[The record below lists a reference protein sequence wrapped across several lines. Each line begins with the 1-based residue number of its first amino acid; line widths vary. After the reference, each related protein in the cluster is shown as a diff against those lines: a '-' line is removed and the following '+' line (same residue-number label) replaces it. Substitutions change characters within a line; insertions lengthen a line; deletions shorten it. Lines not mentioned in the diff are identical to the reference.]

1 MNVLDTSFPMEQFR
15 RSGWPQ
21 GTVTFVQSQ
30 RLLQEYDWY
39 DTDTVNI
46 GASELFL
53 PAEQLSWYVDA
64 QCHFYVVFVHKL
76 QGVEV
81 PLSPYS
87 APHSRCPGVSI
98 LPTITP
104 LELLILY
111 MQCFPHSFLYV
122 LLIASLP
129 VFIVSLMVH
138 LHVQ

>member
-1 MNVLDTSFPMEQFR
+1 MNVLDTAFPMEQFR

-21 GTVTFVQSQ
+21 ATVSFVQSQ
-30 RLLQEYDWY
+30 HLLEEYDWHY
-39 DTDTVNI
+39 TDTVNI

-64 QCHFYVVFVHKL
+64 QRHFYVVFVHKL

-98 LPTITP
+98 LPTIAP
-104 LELLILY
+104 LELLTLCV
-111 MQCFPHSFLYV
+111 QCFPHSFLYV
-122 LLIASLP
+122 LLIASRP
-129 VFIVSLMVH
+129 VFVVSLMVH
-138 LHVQ
+138 LHVL

>member
-1 MNVLDTSFPMEQFR
+1 MATRHSNL
-15 RSGWPQ
+15 
-21 GTVTFVQSQ
+21 VQPQ
-30 RLLQEYDWY
+30 RLLKEYDWY
-39 DTDTVNI
+39 YTDTVNI